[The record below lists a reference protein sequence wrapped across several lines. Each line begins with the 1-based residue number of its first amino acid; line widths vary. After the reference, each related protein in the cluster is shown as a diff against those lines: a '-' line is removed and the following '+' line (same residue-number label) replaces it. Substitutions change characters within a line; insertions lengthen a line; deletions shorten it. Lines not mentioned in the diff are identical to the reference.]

1 MAHGPLSQCAF
12 LCHTGLSTRI
22 NTLQCTAASPKHA
35 DELDK
40 AATQLVDPVG
50 MGKEYK
56 VMGVT
61 SGAVCMAD
69 ADGVWPF
76 IAGKL
81 WKDDAAA
88 TQTQHLAQDTQ
99 VRDCKHW

>member
-1 MAHGPLSQCAF
+1 MVHGPLLQRAF
-12 LCHTGLSTRI
+12 LCHMGLGTCI
-22 NTLQCTAASPKHA
+22 NTLQCAAASPKHA

-40 AATQLVDPVG
+40 AATQLVDPAG

-61 SGAVCMAD
+61 SGAACMAD

-76 IAGKL
+76 IAGEL
-81 WKDDAAA
+81 WKDDTAAA
-88 TQTQHLAQDTQ
+88 QTQHLAQDTQ
-99 VRDCKHW
+99 VRGL